1 VLVYLCLISK
11 HANNWFSIKVG
22 EEKMGKGKVVG
33 GIIALIVIAVAV
45 VFALEYFQV
54 YSVPVLGPALGN
66 LLP

>member
-1 VLVYLCLISK
+1 MLLSK
-11 HANNWFSIKVG
+11 IKTCKIRLSIKVG

-33 GIIALIVIAVAV
+33 GIIALIVIVVAV

-54 YSVPVLGPALGN
+54 FSVPVLGPALGN